1 MQDASPS
8 RTALSAAMYRAAHQ
22 TLDGGRVF
30 HDDFA
35 LPIIGADAR
44 ARLQEWA
51 EKHWPGMRFFIAARS
66 RFADEKLAFAVAA
79 GTRQVVIVGAGLDTT
94 ALRNADKDLKVFEV
108 DHPATQAWKRERLA
122 KEGLTTPVNLTFAPV
137 DFERETL
144 GQGLARS
151 GFDAGRPAFFIWLGV
166 VPYLTEAAIFAT
178 LGFIASVPR
187 AEVVFDYANPPQKL
201 AGEMRAWYEKRAANA
216 AAIGEPWISF
226 FDTEVLDTR
235 LKDMGAVLI
244 EDLGAPAIR
253 AWLGIVPERPAPR
266 SGGHIV
272 HVRWS

>member
-30 HDDFA
+30 QDDFA
-35 LPIIGADAR
+35 LPIIGAEAR
-44 ARLQEWA
+44 ARLEEWA
-51 EKHWPGMRFFIAARS
+51 EKHGPGMRFFIAARS
-66 RFADEKLAFAVAA
+66 RFADEKLALAVAA

-94 ALRNADKDLKVFEV
+94 ALRNADKDLKLFEV
-108 DHPATQAWKRERLA
+108 DHPATQAWKREQLRKAELVVPA
-122 KEGLTTPVNLTFAPV
+122 NLTFAPV

-151 GFDAGRPAFFIWLGV
+151 GFDASQPAFFIWLGV
-166 VPYLTEAAIFAT
+166 VPYLTQAAIFAT

-201 AGEMRAWYEKRAANA
+201 EGEMRAWYEKRAANA

-226 FDTEVLDTR
+226 FDTEALDR
-235 LKDMGAVLI
+235 QLKDMGAVLI
-244 EDLGAPAIR
+244 EDLDAAAIR
-253 AWLGIVPERPAPR
+253 GIVSERPAPR
-266 SGGHIV
+266 SGGHV
-272 HVRWS
+272 LHVRWPSAP